1 MKKMKHT
8 LFGCALTALL
18 CAALL
23 IVGCSQDEEALPTG
37 STAFSSSSELARAT
51 APLAHKDSDSDDS
64 ESEDD
69 DSEDSES
76 EDDDSEDSESV
87 DDDSEDSE
95 SVDDDSVDDD
105 SLDDNGTR
113 VRDLLFAFAG
123 CPDPPTL
130 TIGATSVM
138 TTEATRFD
146 CEPGCDG
153 LEERLTAAEFCSYLT
168 LGLPMRARGTDNG
181 IGIDASRVRI
191 DDEIKATGVI
201 SKASSDLSQ
210 GFELTVDVLVLLF
223 EVDPGAE
230 IDVFDAGATVRVEG
244 IVPVLSLAGPPTY
257 IATEIEN

>member
-8 LFGCALTALL
+8 LFECALTALL

-51 APLAHKDSDSDDS
+51 APFAHEDSDSD
-64 ESEDD
+64 
-69 DSEDSES
+69 DSES

-146 CEPGCDG
+146 CKPGCDG

-181 IGIDASRVRI
+181 IGIDASRVRT

>member
-23 IVGCSQDEEALPTG
+23 IVGCSQDDEALPTG

-51 APLAHKDSDSDDS
+51 APLAH
-64 ESEDD
+64 
-69 DSEDSES
+69 EDS
-76 EDDDSEDSESV
+76 DSEDSESV

-95 SVDDDSVDDD
+95 SVDDDSESVDDDSESVDDD
-105 SLDDNGTR
+105 SLDDDGSR
-113 VRDLLFAFAG
+113 VRDLLFDFAG

-130 TIGATSVM
+130 TIGTTIVT

-153 LEERLTAAEFCSYLT
+153 LEEGLTAAEFCSYLT
-168 LGLPMRARGTDNG
+168 SGLPMRARGTDNPAG
-181 IGIDASRVRI
+181 GIDASRVRI

-201 SKASSDLSQ
+201 SAASSTLGEGVS
-210 GFELTVDVLVLLF
+210 FTLTVDGLPEPLPF
-223 EVDPGAE
+223 EVGPGAT

-244 IVPVLSLAGPPTY
+244 IVPTLSLTGPPTY